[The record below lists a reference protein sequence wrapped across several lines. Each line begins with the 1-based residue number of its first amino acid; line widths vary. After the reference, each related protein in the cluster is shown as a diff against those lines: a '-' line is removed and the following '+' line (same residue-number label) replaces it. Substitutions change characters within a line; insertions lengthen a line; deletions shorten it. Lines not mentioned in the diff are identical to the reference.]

1 MEQQYFRNKLKI
13 NEEMDTNYYGDIM
26 NYLKDTF
33 IIIENHKTK
42 KEMQGD
48 FDDYIFYAIGFLQT
62 LYI

>member
-1 MEQQYFRNKLKI
+1 
-13 NEEMDTNYYGDIM
+13 MDTNYYGDIM